1 MGKIL
6 CFGLLFVEVSIAQ
19 TSLNMEFHGNKND
32 HPAGVSGGI
41 YSACWGYTAP
51 DGREYAILGCYNG
64 TAIIDITDS
73 PTLVERAFIP
83 GPPSNWHEMKAYRN
97 IGYIVSESSDLAA
110 GAGIQILDLSGLPN
124 LVTLVKTYVWTDT
137 ISGIPTQ
144 YPRVHSVSVG
154 GNYLYLNGGN
164 YNGVRIL
171 DITDPVNPVK
181 AGKYIGPYVHDSFIR
196 NDTIFASAINSGGGV
211 DIINATN
218 KANPTRIQ
226 LLQYTGSGTHNA
238 WTTIDR
244 QHLVTTD
251 EIGSTAKSLK
261 VWNISNILAPAY
273 VTQVLHDSAIV
284 HNVFIK
290 GNLAYAAWYTAGL
303 RVVDLSNPSSP
314 QVVGYYDTYPT
325 NNAASYSGNW
335 GADPF
340 FPSGKVILSDMQT
353 GLYVVRYTGDK
364 RGKLVGKITN
374 GVSGPTIQDALLHFK
389 EPSITRWT
397 GADGRYLFGYAPGT
411 FNVVVEKPGFISKT
425 IQATVRENQTD
436 TMDVT
441 LNSVVTDVNER
452 LSQQPANYALHQ
464 NYPNPFNPRTTIGF
478 ELARESAAQLILY
491 NLFGQEIRVLAQG
504 RFSAGNHQ
512 IQVDASALPSGVY
525 FYTIRT
531 PEFMATRRMVLV
543 K

>member
-1 MGKIL
+1 MG
-6 CFGLLFVEVSIAQ
+6 LFLFEISVAQ

-83 GPPSNWHEMKAYRN
+83 GPASNWHEMKTYKN
-97 IGYIVSESSDLAA
+97 IAYIVSEASSIAA
-110 GAGIQILDLSGLPN
+110 GAGIQIIDLSNLPASA
-124 LVTLVKTYVWTDT
+124 TLVKTFIDT
-137 ISGIPTQ
+137 VGASQ
-144 YPRVHSVSVG
+144 SPRTHSVSVS
-154 GNYLYLNGGN
+154 GNYLYLNGGLF
-164 YNGVRIL
+164 NGVRIL

-181 AGKYIGPYVHDSFIR
+181 VGRYNGPYIHDSFIR
-196 NDTIFASAINSGGGV
+196 NDTIFASAINAGGGL

-226 LLQYTGSGTHNA
+226 LLQYAGSGTHNA

-261 VWNISNILAPAY
+261 IWNISNVTLPAY

-325 NNAASYSGNW
+325 DNAASYSGNW
-335 GADPF
+335 GADPY

-364 RGKLVGKITN
+364 RGKLVGRITN
-374 GVSGPTIQDALLHFK
+374 GVGGPAIQDALLHFR

-397 GADGRYLFGYAPGT
+397 GADGSYLFGYAPGT
-411 FNVVVEKPGFISKT
+411 FNVLVEKPGFVSKT
-425 IQATVRENQTD
+425 IQVTVRENQTD
-436 TMDVT
+436 TVMVA
-441 LNSVVTDVNER
+441 LSVVTSAEATQ
-452 LSQQPANYALHQ
+452 SQPGGFELHQ
-464 NYPNPFNPRTTIGF
+464 NYPNPFNPRTTIVF
-478 ELARESAAQLILY
+478 EIPKETEGRITLY
-491 NLFGQEIRVLAQG
+491 NLFGQEVRVLAQG
-504 RFSAGNHQ
+504 RFSHGSHS
-512 IQVDASALPSGVY
+512 IQVDASTLPSGVY